1 MNKLEFDSITLRFG
15 FHQVLSSVHVAC
27 ETGQLVGL
35 LGRNGAGKSCLMR
48 IVFGS
53 MSVESRSVRWNGR
66 HLSGNYMN
74 SQIIGYLPQDDL
86 LPDFITFEQA
96 LNLYEIES
104 AKIEGVFPDV
114 RDFLKRKAYEVSG
127 GQRRFFE
134 VLLILFARHPFCFLD
149 EPFSGLMPVHI
160 ESLSSI
166 IQEVKL
172 TKGILISDHLHRQV
186 RGIADK
192 LYVLVNGETYLISS
206 VDQLIELGYLTNL

>member
-1 MNKLEFDSITLRFG
+1 MNKLEFDGITLGFG
-15 FHQVLSSVHVAC
+15 FHQVLSSVHIAC
-27 ETGQLVGL
+27 ETGKLVGL
-35 LGRNGAGKSCLMR
+35 LGRNGSGKSCLMR

-53 MSVESRSVRWNGR
+53 MKNESKSIRWNGR
-66 HLSGNYMN
+66 HLSGNYM
-74 SQIIGYLPQDDL
+74 SKQIIGYLPQDDL

-96 LNLYEIES
+96 LNLYEVDS

-114 RDFLKRKAYEVSG
+114 KDFLKRKAHEVSG

-149 EPFSGLMPVHI
+149 EPFSGLMPVHV
-160 ESLSSI
+160 ERLTEI

-192 LYVLVNGETYLISS
+192 LYVLANGQTYLIKSEE
-206 VDQLIELGYLTNL
+206 QLIELGYLINL

>member
-1 MNKLEFDSITLRFG
+1 MNRLEFDSITLGFE
-15 FHQVLSSVHVAC
+15 FHQVLTSVHIAC

-53 MSVESRSVRWNGR
+53 LKTENKSVRLNGK
-66 HLSGNYMN
+66 HLAANYMDK
-74 SQIIGYLPQDDL
+74 QIIGYLPQDDL

-96 LNLYEIES
+96 LNLYEIEP
-104 AKIEGVFPDV
+104 AKIEEVFPDA
-114 RDFLKRKAYEVSG
+114 RDLLKRKANEVSG

-149 EPFSGLMPVHI
+149 EPFSGLMPVHV
-160 ESLSSI
+160 ERLVEI
-166 IQEVKL
+166 IQGVKL
-172 TKGILISDHLHRQV
+172 TRGILISDHLHRQV

-192 LYVLVNGETYLISS
+192 LYVLANGETYLVKSEE
-206 VDQLIELGYLTNL
+206 QLIDLGYLTEL